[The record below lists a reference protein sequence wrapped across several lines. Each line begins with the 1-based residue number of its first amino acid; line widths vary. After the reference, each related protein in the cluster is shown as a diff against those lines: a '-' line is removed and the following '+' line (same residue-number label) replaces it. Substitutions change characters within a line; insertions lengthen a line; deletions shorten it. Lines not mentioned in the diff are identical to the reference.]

1 MSGHGLRRGVSFCAI
16 GERYIFLDL
25 EADRYFCLPQ
35 PLNRQFHRLAETGE
49 AEAPVRQALQRIGV
63 LSMGHG
69 YPLTACTRRAAIT
82 ASAQAQDG
90 ASASVSRLAPLGT
103 ARALANRSLWNRRV
117 RTRALA
123 ANIADVIRRRENLQ
137 PARDL
142 AAALQAVARAYRHAG
157 LIRSARGRCLP
168 TSMALMSDL
177 AKAGV
182 CARMVM
188 GVQLGPFSAHCWVE
202 VGSALVCE
210 DAGTVAPYVPILV
223 V

>member
-35 PLNRQFHRLAETGE
+35 PLDRQFHRLTETGE
-49 AEAPVRQALQRIGV
+49 AEPPVRQALQRIGV

-90 ASASVSRLAPLGT
+90 ASASVPLGT

-123 ANIADVIRRRENLQ
+123 ANIADVIRKRENLQ
-137 PARDL
+137 PARDA
-142 AAALQAVARAYRHAG
+142 AAALQGVASAYRHAG
-157 LIRSARGRCLP
+157 LIRSTRGRCLP

-202 VGSALVCE
+202 VGSGLVCE